1 MNAEL
6 RGKEKLSI
14 APPSSL
20 GVRRPSLSAR
30 RLSPW
35 SRSRACLKMTRARR
49 LLFIAALVL
58 AAWSALAWVAAEEL
72 IVSVELPKRADAI
85 VVLSGSKA
93 YVERARRAA
102 QLFHE
107 GRAAKII
114 LTNDNQQS
122 GWSVEQQANPFF
134 IERAAAELNS
144 AGVPAD
150 AIEMLPQA
158 VTSTHEEASLLRE
171 YASAHGLRSILIVTS
186 AYHSRRALW
195 TWLTV
200 FEESSVQLGLDAVAP
215 GDQTPRPAV
224 WWLQPRGWPMVAGEY
239 FKLIYYRFHYR

>member
-1 MNAEL
+1 MKA
-6 RGKEKLSI
+6 KL
-14 APPSSL
+14 L
-20 GVRRPSLSAR
+20 TVQRSAI
-30 RLSPW
+30 RLHPF
-35 SRSRACLKMTRARR
+35 ALTRARWR
-49 LLFIAALVL
+49 AWAKMKRARRMLLAFALVL
-58 AAWSALAWVAAEEL
+58 AAWSALAWVAAEGL
-72 IVSVELPKRADAI
+72 IVSAELRQRADAI

-102 QLFHE
+102 QLYHE
-107 GRAAKII
+107 GRGAKII

-134 IERAAAELNS
+134 IERAAAELKS

-158 VTSTHEEASLLRE
+158 VTSTQEEASLLRAV
-171 YASAHGLRSILIVTS
+171 ASARGLRSILVVTS

-195 TWLTV
+195 TWRNV
-200 FEESSVQLGLDAVAP
+200 FEEAGVEIGLDAVAP

-239 FKLIYYRFHYR
+239 FKLIYYRFQYR